1 MNIFVMGA
9 SLRRESFNRR
19 LAAIAAS
26 VASAKRTDVDL
37 GDFGAFAMPVY
48 NGDDEAASGMPNGAK
63 ALSARIKA
71 ADGLIFSAP
80 EHNNSVSGPFKN
92 ALDWLSREKPY
103 PTTGKP
109 VLLIGASSGKGAALL
124 GLAATRVPFHYLRAH
139 VFPTMFGLA
148 NSAGA
153 FADDGQRLKDPE
165 QQKQLEALIADF
177 LAFVGRFAS
186 AKP

>member
-1 MNIFVMGA
+1 MKIFVMGA
-9 SLRRESFNRR
+9 SLRRQSFNRR

-26 VASAKRTDVDL
+26 VTGGKGAEVDL
-37 GDFGAFAMPVY
+37 GDFGSFAMPVY
-48 NGDDEAASGMPNGAK
+48 NGDDEAGGMPEGAK

-92 ALDWLSREKPY
+92 AIDWLSREKPY

-124 GLAATRVPFHYLRAH
+124 GLAATRVPFNYLRAH
-139 VFPTMFGLA
+139 VFPTVFGLA
-148 NSAGA
+148 NSASA
-153 FADDGQRLKDPE
+153 FAADGKSLKDAE

-177 LAFVGRFAS
+177 LAFVGRLS
-186 AKP
+186 SVKP